1 MKGTKKLFLLTFIL
15 IVCIAFSG
23 LFGCSSCESSEDDEP
38 TIESTLELALDQISL
53 DLYESRTL
61 LYDYNG
67 EETVVWSSSN
77 SEIVSV
83 ENGVIFALQ
92 SGEAVITIKTETLED
107 TCKVIVKAFDENNVT
122 FLISMASSYMGINET
137 ASVVPTLKYKQY
149 VVQDFSCTY
158 KSNNTAVATVN
169 NIGVVTAVAEGET
182 DITAEL
188 TYMGKTFYASTHIE
202 VNKGYTATAEKIEL
216 NAIDS
221 FGGNSYK
228 NTQKAE
234 VVVKKNNQVITT
246 GYTIEWIDPQTD
258 ICSVSTDGMV
268 VGRSVGNVAL
278 PYNVKVDGVVVF
290 SGSVLVEVKYVTVVL
305 PQIENLEISSNQSYD
320 FTQQFSQLTDA
331 RIEKAEIYV
340 GDTKEEL
347 VVNDGEVF
355 VPDLVIGFNEK
366 IVLYTNSL
374 QVSFNAN
381 VYKDIADEQD
391 MLCLQNATTGY
402 YKLTKDIDM
411 TDVEWTSTCEFSGRL
426 NGQGYSI
433 QNFVV
438 KGENSLFAVVKNGA
452 VIENL
457 NMKNVT
463 ITSNASG
470 GGLVGNFQAKSAS
483 EIVTINNVEIET
495 FINESGVSGGLFKSV
510 TGKVLMKNV
519 VATVYNSTA
528 SIDKCGALV
537 AFCKGG
543 FEFENTTVYSNLP
556 LCSKSTNSANTE
568 HESLNATEN
577 VLVDC
582 KEEQTILNVGA
593 KDLEEIAL
601 DNDIV
606 SWSAYVGAQKQEGSG
621 NIYIPKKEYVEMVGG
636 SRQILIVA
644 KTATNTIPYLIHTSY
659 IKEIGQDNIADLAY
673 AVSGKV
679 LLIED
684 IDMSNYGNWT
694 NENKTTFTG
703 VFDGQGH
710 VIKNLTTTGL
720 FNRFAG
726 TIKNVGFSNA
736 SYVGT
741 NDGIIADSI
750 PANSSATISNVV
762 INIQGDAE
770 VYQNGPICRYI
781 QSGASLTL
789 ENVVIQVKCKPV
801 PNGYPE
807 SHRGFIA
814 GMTDVSGFNK
824 VKATNCYFVTNNILP
839 TGLRVDTDWGIK
851 NVSEL
856 TTQTT
861 TPYTSYDKYFSE
873 ESTYTLVDYTT
884 GITDAHKENFSA
896 EFKALFKKS
905 DNKVYISTLE
915 DFELLKTATNGT
927 YVLESDIDMSS
938 YGNWINENTTPFTG
952 VLDGQG
958 HVIKNLTTTGLFMR
972 FAGTIMNV
980 GFIDASYVQ
989 GNNGIIADCIL
1000 NHTTAVV
1007 SNVIIT
1013 GVSVPAGATYTGAIA
1028 RHLQEAAKIT
1038 LENVLIEIK
1047 NNVIYNGVAFGSSS
1061 YVAGYEHKIT
1071 AKNCYFVSNDMT
1083 LLTARSGAFWNSDNW
1098 GDNYSNLLSTDSVC
1112 HYIDIDTGLTETDKQ
1127 GFTTMMN
1134 SLYDKKSTN

>member
-23 LFGCSSCESSEDDEP
+23 LFGCSSCKSSEDDEP
-38 TIESTLELALDQISL
+38 PIESTLELALDQISL

-92 SGEAVITIKTETLED
+92 SGEAVISIKTETIED

-158 KSNNTAVATVN
+158 MSSNTAVATVN
-169 NIGVVTAVAEGET
+169 DDGVVTAVAEGET
-182 DITAEL
+182 DITAVL

-221 FGGNSYK
+221 FGGNSYQ
-228 NTQKAE
+228 NTKKAE

-258 ICSVSTDGMV
+258 ICSISTDGMV

-290 SGSVLVEVKYVTVVL
+290 SGSVLVEVKYVSVAL
-305 PQIENLEISSNQSYD
+305 SQNENLEISSNQSYD
-320 FTQQFSQLTDA
+320 FTQRFTQLTGA
-331 RIEKAEIYV
+331 TIEKAEIYV

-347 VVNDGEVF
+347 AVNDGEVF

-402 YKLTKDIDM
+402 YKLTQDIDM
-411 TDVEWTSTCEFSGRL
+411 TDVEWTSTCEFSGRF

-438 KGENSLFAVVKNGA
+438 KGENSLFSVVKNGA

-457 NMKNVT
+457 NMNNVT

-495 FINESGVSGGLFKSV
+495 FINGSGVSGGLFKSV
-510 TGKVLMKNV
+510 TGKVLMRNV

-537 AFCKGG
+537 AFCKGI

-556 LCSKSTNSANTE
+556 LCSVSTNSANSG
-568 HESLNATEN
+568 HGLLNATEN

-582 KEEQTILNVGA
+582 KEKQTLNVGA
-593 KDLEEIAL
+593 KDLEKISL

-659 IKEIGQDNIADLAY
+659 TKEIGQDNIADLAY

-694 NENKTTFTG
+694 NENTTPFTG

-720 FNRFAG
+720 FNGFAG
-726 TIKNVGFSNA
+726 TIQNVGFSNA
-736 SYVGT
+736 SYVGVH
-741 NDGIIADSI
+741 DGIIADNI
-750 PANSSATISNVV
+750 PMNSSATISNVI
-762 INIQGDAE
+762 INIKGGVGVNHTGA
-770 VYQNGPICRYI
+770 ICRYI

-789 ENVVIQVKCKPV
+789 ENVVIQVKRE
-801 PNGYPE
+801 NAASERYT
-807 SHRGFIA
+807 GFIA
-814 GMTDVSGFNK
+814 GMTAVSQYK
-824 VKATNCYFVTNNILP
+824 PIKATNCYFVTNNVLP
-839 TGLRVDTDWGIK
+839 TGLREDTNWGIG

-861 TPYTSYDKYFSE
+861 TPYTAYDKYFSE

-884 GITDAHKENFSA
+884 GLTDAHKENFSD

-905 DNKVYISTLE
+905 DNKVYISTLD

-927 YVLESDIDMSS
+927 YVLENDIDMST
-938 YGNWINENTTPFTG
+938 YGNWESEVKFTG

-958 HVIKNLTTTGLFMR
+958 HVIKNLKTSGLFKD

-980 GFIDASYVQ
+980 GFIDASYI
-989 GNNGIIADCIL
+989 GSNNGIIADRIP
-1000 NHTTAVV
+1000 NFANAVV

-1013 GVSVPAGATYTGAIA
+1013 GVVVPENATYTGVIA

-1038 LENVLIEIK
+1038 LENVLIE
-1047 NNVIYNGVAFGSSS
+1047 VEGVVFNGVAFGFSN
-1061 YVAGYEHKIT
+1061 YLAGYEHKIT

-1083 LLTARSGAFWNSDNW
+1083 LLTARTGAFWNSDNW
-1098 GDNYSNLLSTDSVC
+1098 GENYSNLLSTDSVC

-1127 GFTTMMN
+1127 GFTTTMK
-1134 SLYDKKSTN
+1134 SLYDKTSTVE